1 MNKISASTLLFNL
14 SFYFKISEDLASDHM
29 LLYAYEGIQYTMFD
43 LFQYLLDPHDN
54 TLIKLIQDHFYE

>member
-29 LLYAYEGIQYTMFD
+29 LPYAYEGIQYTIFD
-43 LFQYLLDPHDN
+43 LFHLLDPYDN
-54 TLIKLIQDHFYE
+54 ELIQMIRQCFYE